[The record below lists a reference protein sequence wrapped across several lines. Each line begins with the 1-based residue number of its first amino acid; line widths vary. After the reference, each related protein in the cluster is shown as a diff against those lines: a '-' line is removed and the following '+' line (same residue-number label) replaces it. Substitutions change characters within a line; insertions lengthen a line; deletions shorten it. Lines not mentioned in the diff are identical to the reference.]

1 MVLPGKAIEKIRT
14 ALKSAFPNR
23 DKLVRM
29 LRIHLDI
36 EESDVP
42 NNSDYSQV
50 IFDLIIRLEQE
61 EWISDLI
68 EGALKEAPGNSA
80 LQNLP
85 EILIQIINEKLTS
98 KDDDSLIKLLPK
110 LNICSLY
117 ILLIKLINLDEK
129 FFRQIKQL
137 YLKYYPESVWYED
150 WEDTIP
156 STITEILNT
165 LKKKS
170 QNNEIEYIVNFV
182 SCLLKFLLEQEKNSN
197 PILEQLKS
205 WVQRNT
211 NNCLTLS
218 TSIVNPNTTRNELNT
233 VPTHLLIL
241 LSPSQQHQNKY
252 YFVSAWFI
260 YDGRN
265 DEFNYQTA
273 KGYKPLELQNQE
285 KEIFSLAEIS
295 ILIDDYIEQVIPYL
309 NDNSAQPTIEIF
321 LPYGLLN
328 EAIDTWEIQNEDFPV
343 SIGSLYKVIVRSSN
357 RLNKYRFRN
366 VWVQKWNTLISLTQ
380 DNCFQYFIS
389 GDFPSGAELFSKIN
403 QDDVVAL
410 TLIKAVPTEEYF
422 KAINTTALPLAL
434 WFRQELNVPNFE
446 AEIKELLKCLIT
458 EIPERVRQRRSSD
471 FSCDYEQRIGHHLSL
486 LWENPYIVPP
496 SKREYTTP

>member
-42 NNSDYSQV
+42 DNSDYSQV

-61 EWISDLI
+61 GWISDLI
-68 EGALKEAPGNSA
+68 EGALKEVPGNSA

-98 KDDDSLIKLLPK
+98 KDDDSLIKLVQK

-137 YLKYYPESVWYED
+137 YLKSYSELVWYED

-156 STITEILNT
+156 STITEILSS

-182 SCLLKFLLEQEKNSN
+182 SCLSKLLLEQEKNSN
-197 PILEQLKS
+197 PILEQLKI

-211 NNCLTLS
+211 NNCSTLS
-218 TSIVNPNTTRNELNT
+218 NSIVNLNTIRNELNT

-241 LSPSQQHQNKY
+241 LNPSQQHQNQH

-260 YDGRN
+260 YDGRK

-273 KGYKPLELQNQE
+273 KGYKPLEIQNQE
-285 KEIFSLAEIS
+285 KEIFSLTEIS

-309 NDNSAQPTIEIF
+309 NDNSAQPTVEIF

-328 EAIDTWEIQNEDFPV
+328 EAIDTWKIQNEDFPV

-380 DNCFQYFIS
+380 DNCFQCFIS
-389 GDFPSGAELFSKIN
+389 GEFSSGAELFSKIN

-446 AEIKELLKCLIT
+446 DEMKELLKCLIT

-486 LWENPYIVPP
+486 LWENPYIIPP
-496 SKREYTTP
+496 SKKEYTTP

>member
-42 NNSDYSQV
+42 DNSDYSQV

-61 EWISDLI
+61 GWISDLI
-68 EGALKEAPGNSA
+68 EGALKEVPGNSA

-98 KDDDSLIKLLPK
+98 KDDDSLIELVQK

-137 YLKYYPESVWYED
+137 YLKSYSELVWYED

-156 STITEILNT
+156 STITEILSS

-182 SCLLKFLLEQEKNSN
+182 SCLSKLLLEQEKNSN
-197 PILEQLKS
+197 PILEQLKI
-205 WVQRNT
+205 WLQRNT
-211 NNCLTLS
+211 NNCSTLS
-218 TSIVNPNTTRNELNT
+218 NSIVNPNTVRNELNT

-241 LSPSQQHQNKY
+241 LSPSQQHQNQY

-260 YDGRN
+260 HDGRN

-273 KGYKPLELQNQE
+273 KGYKRLELQNQE
-285 KEIFSLAEIS
+285 KEIFSLTEIS

-328 EAIDTWEIQNEDFPV
+328 EAIDTWKIQNEDFPV
-343 SIGSLYKVIVRSSN
+343 SMGSLYKVILRSSN

-380 DNCFQYFIS
+380 DNCFQCFIS
-389 GDFPSGAELFSKIN
+389 GEFSSSAELFSKIN

-410 TLIKAVPTEEYF
+410 TLIKAVPTEDYF

-446 AEIKELLKCLIT
+446 NEIKELLKCLIT

-496 SKREYTTP
+496 SKKEYTTP

>member
-42 NNSDYSQV
+42 DNSDYSQV

-61 EWISDLI
+61 GWISDLI
-68 EGALKEAPGNSA
+68 EGALKEVPGNSA

-98 KDDDSLIKLLPK
+98 KDDDSLIKLVQK

-137 YLKYYPESVWYED
+137 YLKSYSELVWYED

-156 STITEILNT
+156 STITEILSS

-182 SCLLKFLLEQEKNSN
+182 SCLSKLLLEQEKNSN
-197 PILEQLKS
+197 PILEQLKI

-211 NNCLTLS
+211 NNCSTLS
-218 TSIVNPNTTRNELNT
+218 NSIVNLNTIRNELNT

-241 LSPSQQHQNKY
+241 LNPSQQHQNQH

-260 YDGRN
+260 YDGRK

-273 KGYKPLELQNQE
+273 KGYKPLEIQNQE
-285 KEIFSLAEIS
+285 KEIFSLTEIS

-309 NDNSAQPTIEIF
+309 NDNSAQPTVEIF

-328 EAIDTWEIQNEDFPV
+328 EAIDTWKIQNEDFPV
-343 SIGSLYKVIVRSSN
+343 SIGSLYKVILRSSN

-380 DNCFQYFIS
+380 DNCFQCFIS
-389 GDFPSGAELFSKIN
+389 GEFSSGAELFSKIN

-446 AEIKELLKCLIT
+446 DEMKELLKCLIT

-486 LWENPYIVPP
+486 LWENPYIIPP
-496 SKREYTTP
+496 SKKEYTTP